1 MRLFIVYYVIFL
13 RKGVQVSEEFPSM
26 LLNFCKQVAAGMEYL
41 AKKTFIHRD
50 LAARNILVSD
60 QLICKVVASCPILS
74 IAV

>member
-1 MRLFIVYYVIFL
+1 
-13 RKGVQVSEEFPSM
+13 M

-60 QLICKVVASCPILS
+60 QLICKVVASCLILS
-74 IAV
+74 VAV